1 MAPGLLGIGRLQG
14 QNHDADK
21 PDGSDNAD
29 DTNYTHDA
37 DDTDHTGADRD
48 SH

>member
-1 MAPGLLGIGRLQG
+1 MSPGLPGVGRLQG

-29 DTNYTHDA
+29 DTNYTHDT